1 MAGTKLLNCFVK
13 LKDTSTYNGYFRVI
27 RQDESLCTILNLDDK
42 CIKLH
47 KHIEELK
54 KVILEKEFYNAV
66 DSPQLIFA
74 IEETNNDIISKI
86 IDGY

>member
-47 KHIEELK
+47 THTEELK
-54 KVILEKEFYNAV
+54 KVK
-66 DSPQLIFA
+66 DSKSQFLLFCRYMEA
-74 IEETNNDIISKI
+74 LVAYRKFSGRDE
-86 IDGY
+86 